1 MSLELHGVTKRFGTQ
16 PAIEDLSI
24 ALATGEIGCLL
35 GPSGCGKTTA
45 LRCVAGFESL
55 DAGRIVLQ
63 GRVVG
68 DRDRDRDL
76 HVPPHAR
83 GVGLVFQE
91 HALFPHLTALA
102 NVEFGLRA
110 LAGPERRDRAL
121 ETLRLVGLDGCTAS
135 YPAELSGGQQQRV
148 AIARALAPRPAVL
161 LLDEPFASLDVTLR
175 ERLVGDLRVL
185 LKSLDMTALVVTH
198 DQQEAFA
205 LADRIGLMRGGR
217 LEQWATP
224 YELYHRPVSRF
235 VARFV
240 GQASFL
246 PAACDSNRRLQ
257 TELGPLV
264 AQGADVVCP
273 QAECEVLLRP
283 DDIVHDDG
291 APQRGRIVDRV
302 FRGANFLYTLELASG
317 RRVLALV
324 PSHHDHRIGE
334 SIGIRLDTEHVVT
347 FPPGD

>member
-1 MSLELHGVTKRFGTQ
+1 VSLELNDVSKCFGPR
-16 PAIEDLSI
+16 PAVEHLSF
-24 ALATGEIGCLL
+24 ALASGEIGCLL

-45 LRCVAGFESL
+45 LRCVAGFEAL
-55 DAGRIVLQ
+55 DDGRIVLQ
-63 GRVVG
+63 GRTVS
-68 DRDRDRDL
+68 DRNV

-91 HALFPHLTALA
+91 HALFPHLTALG
-102 NVEFGLRA
+102 NVEFGLRS
-110 LAGPERRDRAL
+110 LASPERRARAV
-121 ETLRLVGLDGCTAS
+121 ETLRLVGLDDCAEA

-175 ERLVGDLRVL
+175 ERLAGDLRVL
-185 LKSLDMTALVVTH
+185 LKSLGMTALVVTH

-205 LADRIGLMRGGR
+205 LADQIGLMREGR

-235 VARFV
+235 VAHFV
-240 GQASFL
+240 GRASFL
-246 PAACDSNRRLQ
+246 PAARAGDRVLQ
-257 TELGPLV
+257 TELGPLIE
-264 AQGADVVCP
+264 QGPDSACREAD
-273 QAECEVLLRP
+273 CEVLLRP
-283 DDIVHDDG
+283 DDVVHDDD

-334 SIGIRLDTEHVVT
+334 SIGVRLDTEHVVT
-347 FPPGD
+347 FAAGAAHD